1 MLKRLAPKS
10 LFGRAIIIVVAP
22 VVLLQIVA
30 AIVFYDRHL
39 DQITRRLARSVS
51 GDIGFV
57 AGQLRWFLCVPSWLP
72 THVQPPA
79 PACLLSCTG
88 LSVLPSL

>member
-1 MLKRLAPKS
+1 MLKKLAPQS
-10 LFGRAIIIVVAP
+10 LFGRAIIIVAAP

-57 AGQLRWFLCVPSWLP
+57 A
-72 THVQPPA
+72 TA
-79 PACLLSCTG
+79 LSREQDTMAR
-88 LSVLPSL
+88 LHILELAN

>member
-22 VVLLQIVA
+22 VVLLQIVV

-57 AGQLRWFLCVPSWLP
+57 GRLLRR
-72 THVQPPA
+72 
-79 PACLLSCTG
+79 
-88 LSVLPSL
+88 